1 MPPVK
6 VYIVDDHTLFREG
19 LRFLLTQSDVVSQVY
34 EAKSGE
40 EFLEHVAQAKPDVVL
55 MDIEMPLL
63 DGIETT
69 KRALKLM
76 PELRVITLTM
86 YSDENYYTEM
96 IEAGAM
102 GFLLKNSRFEDVE
115 RAITEVSNNR
125 NYFSAEILSY
135 LVRMLE
141 QKHTRTKTDELTNR
155 ELEVL
160 MCICRGMSNQE
171 IADKLYIS
179 KRTVDKHRENIL
191 QKTQS
196 KNTAEMVV
204 YAIKNR
210 FFDI

>member
-76 PELRVITLTM
+76 PELRVIALTM

>member
-76 PELRVITLTM
+76 PELRVIALTM

-160 MCICRGMSNQE
+160 ICICRGMSNQE

>member
-76 PELRVITLTM
+76 PELRVIALTM

-210 FFDI
+210 FFYI